1 MDPLE
6 ISIQVRQKKFLGK
19 LLFLFLIGFYTITTS
34 AQSTAESYPKIN
46 GYIGILHPIVTF
58 SSQETT
64 TNFKDYYLVAVPM
77 GINIWKTNKIGFS
90 FEVTPSIKSDNQI
103 SKVSNLLI
111 HPGILVKLNKD
122 FTFTGRIAFETSGR
136 YGFTPV
142 ITKII
147 KRNKSTNF
155 YVSLPMP
162 VRFGNDMANTISL
175 GLQFGIGF

>member
-1 MDPLE
+1 MGSLE
-6 ISIQVRQKKFLGK
+6 ILTQIDKNKFFGK
-19 LLFLFLIGFYTITTS
+19 LLFVFLIGFYSTTIM
-34 AQSTAESYPKIN
+34 AQNVVEFYPKIT
-46 GYIGILHPIVTF
+46 GYIGVLHPIVTF

-64 TNFKDYYLVAVPM
+64 TNFKDYYLVSVPM
-77 GINIWKTNKIGFS
+77 GINILKTNKIGFS
-90 FEVTPSIKSDNQI
+90 FEVTPSIKSDSQI

-111 HPGILVKLNKD
+111 HPGILVKLD
-122 FTFTGRIAFETSGR
+122 HGFTFTGRVAFETSGR

-147 KRNKSTNF
+147 KKNKSTNF

-162 VRFGNDMANTISL
+162 VRFGNDMPNTISL